1 MILALLLALTA
12 WLLSLVFPWWIVAIP
27 GLVLGA
33 QLGKSGTH
41 AFGYGFLGIGGL
53 WLLQAL
59 ITHIANDG
67 ILTERIADLLS
78 LPHSWLVILI
88 TVLIGGL
95 TGGFTTLTGFLFAD
109 TFFDKQQV
117 NRQSF

>member
-12 WLLSLVFPWWIVAIP
+12 WLLSLIFPWWIIAIP

-33 QLGKSGTH
+33 QLGKSGSH

-53 WLLQAL
+53 WFLQSLLIHL
-59 ITHIANDG
+59 GNNG
-67 ILTERIADLLS
+67 ILTERIANLFS

-95 TGGFTTLTGFLFAD
+95 AGGLTTLAGYLFSD
-109 TFFDKQQV
+109 TFFAEQQA
-117 NRQSF
+117 NR

>member
-12 WLLSLVFPWWIVAIP
+12 WLLSLVFPWWSLAIA

-33 QLGKSGTH
+33 QLGKSGGH

-53 WLLQAL
+53 WFLQSL
-59 ITHIANDG
+59 TTHIANNG
-67 ILTERIADLLS
+67 ILAERIAELFS
-78 LPHSWLVILI
+78 LPHSGLLIVI

-95 TGGFTTLTGFLFAD
+95 AGGLTTLTGYLFSDIFL
-109 TFFDKQQV
+109 DKQQT
-117 NRQSF
+117 NLQS